1 MLSIN
6 LSANNSLL
14 EVKCLS
20 LKLWLLYGE
29 NHEINR
35 YYCTLDYQI
44 AFILDQKNAMEEG
57 QITISHHR
65 ELEIVLLAFNFLS
78 EEVTRL
84 TKKNLKAGI

>member
-1 MLSIN
+1 M
-6 LSANNSLL
+6 
-14 EVKCLS
+14 E
-20 LKLWLLYGE
+20 
-29 NHEINR
+29 
-35 YYCTLDYQI
+35 T
-44 AFILDQKNAMEEG
+44 AFILDQKKAMEEG